1 MPATPINPAL
11 IIAGP
16 ALVQNM
22 GKTFYSK
29 SNIELTIDP
38 TTFNIDTS
46 RFGVVELREDSL
58 VGSLK
63 FTPVGKLD
71 SLNVLWAYRDIIPG
85 RLVHLAKTVE
95 NVDDTNDEL
104 DITAHTFV
112 DGHEVRVATY
122 GALPGGL
129 DGATLYYAKAVTANS
144 ISLHPT
150 RADALAGTNKVAIT
164 TVGTGTHRVIEQPSL
179 VIHSFDGVKYTFHN
193 AKVAQMP
200 DINAGATVTAIGE
213 TTFNL
218 YRKFAT
224 DPTDAAAVY
233 TRAIEALA
241 DTSFDPADIPTEPFT
256 LEWGAVAPWDEMST
270 KEGAVISFPMTLRE
284 CTDDAGGIISHWIDE
299 VQAQCVAQPNN
310 VDENALLQKKTLQNT
325 GAGRGRRIIGDDLHI
340 YSDSLYLILYGAS
353 IISAPANWDS
363 KTDRLGGITWRA
375 NRTFAVGVPN
385 PTFYLGDSAPA

>member
-16 ALVQNM
+16 ALVQHM

-112 DGHEVRVATY
+112 DGHEVRIATY

-144 ISLHPT
+144 LSLHPT

-256 LEWGAVAPWDEMST
+256 LEWGAAAPWDEMST

-284 CTDDAGGIISHWIDE
+284 CPDDAGGIISHWIDE

-353 IISAPANWDS
+353 ITSAPANWDS

-385 PTFYLGDSAPA
+385 PTFYLGDAAPV

>member
-16 ALVQNM
+16 ALIQNM

-29 SNIELTIDP
+29 SNIEVTLDP

-71 SLNVLWAYRDIIPG
+71 SLDVLWAYRAIIPG
-85 RLVHLAKTVE
+85 RLLHLARTVE

-104 DITAHTFV
+104 DITGHTFV

-129 DGATLYYAKAVTANS
+129 DADDLYYAKAVTANA

-150 RADALAGTNKVAIT
+150 RADALAGTNKVAISS
-164 TVGTGTHRVIEQPSL
+164 VGTGTHRVIEQPSL

-224 DPTDAAAVY
+224 DPTAAAAVY
-233 TRAIEALA
+233 TRAVEALA

-256 LEWGAVAPWDEMST
+256 LEWGNDAPWSLMST

-310 VDENALLQKKTLQNT
+310 VDENALFLKKTLQNT
-325 GAGRGRRIIGDDLHI
+325 GAGRGRRITGDDLHI
-340 YSDSLYLILYGAS
+340 YSDSLYLILYGAA
-353 IISAPANWDS
+353 ITAAPANWDS

-375 NRTFAVGVPN
+375 NRSFAAGVPN
-385 PTFYLGDSAPA
+385 PTFYLGTAAP